1 MFFWNTVYMPY
12 LCRLRDTIY
21 WSKGNYRMVHI
32 CRCRLRDCT
41 VISFESIPACDR
53 RSTDRWTD
61 RQTACLSR
69 SSVASLSETKTYIY
83 IAYAVNQ
90 VIVLTWHAQISCTH
104 IYGSLTSSEYR
115 VLCILPNV
123 LVRLSLKAINL
134 RINEKKSWRNK

>member
-83 IAYAVNQ
+83 SVCSESSHCID
-90 VIVLTWHAQISCTH
+90 LTCTDIMHTH
-104 IYGSLTSSEYR
+104 IRFANVIRVPSSVHSAKRFGTTFIES
-115 VLCILPNV
+115 N
-123 LVRLSLKAINL
+123 
-134 RINEKKSWRNK
+134 